1 MAQGDEPKGEPK
13 YMSEF
18 QESANTNTTGTPRWV
33 GLAVVVL
40 GGISLLGLGV
50 GLSALNQAR
59 SVEQSTQATV
69 KQANEALAQRLA
81 KADEINQQMQSD
93 VKVVT
98 DRLKLTQSELIAA
111 RKQNKNATTAVDQKV
126 TSLATSVKAELA
138 TKANADDVNKL
149 NGDVT
154 GVKTDLDAT
163 KNSIQM
169 ARSEMGTLIARN
181 HDEIDQLRRMG
192 QRDYFEFTVQRKG
205 GATKVGTIQIELK
218 DTNTRKN
225 RYTINV
231 LADDNSF
238 EKKDRSVNEPIFFYT
253 GGTQGHQ
260 VNRHGIPE
268 RTEGRGG
275 SGLGQHSNAWAVSE
289 FCRSYAS
296 IPWEHSKIGRIP
308 ENPPFFDDVHPGI
321 KIGRKKS

>member
-1 MAQGDEPKGEPK
+1 MHLSSSQGEKPKGETK
-13 YMSEF
+13 YMSDF
-18 QESANTNTTGTPRWV
+18 QDSANTTGTPRWV
-33 GLAVVVL
+33 GLAVAVL

-50 GLSALNQAR
+50 GWSALNQAK
-59 SVEQSTQATV
+59 SIEQSTSAQV
-69 KQANEALAQRLA
+69 KQSNDVLAQRLA
-81 KADEINQQMQSD
+81 KEDEINQQLQSD
-93 VKVVT
+93 LKVVT
-98 DRLKLTQSELIAA
+98 DKLNVTHADLVAA
-111 RKQNKNATTAVDQKV
+111 RNQNKNATVAVDQKV
-126 TSLATSVKAELA
+126 TNLATSVKAELA
-138 TKANADDVNKL
+138 TKANSDDVNKL

-205 GATKVGTIQIELK
+205 GATKVGSIQIELK
-218 DTNTRKN
+218 DTNLKKN

-253 GGTQGHQ
+253 GGTRAAIELV
-260 VNRHGIPE
+260 VNKVTKTTATGYLSVPKAAGA
-268 RTEGRGG
+268 TSASTAT
-275 SGLGQHSNAWAVSE
+275 SGQ
-289 FCRSYAS
+289 
-296 IPWEHSKIGRIP
+296 
-308 ENPPFFDDVHPGI
+308 
-321 KIGRKKS
+321 

>member
-1 MAQGDEPKGEPK
+1 MAQGEAPKGEMK

-18 QESANTNTTGTPRWV
+18 QETITTNGTPRWV
-33 GLAVVVL
+33 GLAVAIL

-59 SVEQSTQATV
+59 SIEQSTQATV
-69 KQANEALAQRLA
+69 RQANEALSQRLA
-81 KADEINQQMQSD
+81 KGDEINQQLQSD

-98 DRLKLTQSELIAA
+98 DKLKVTHADLVAA
-111 RKQNKNATTAVDQKV
+111 RKQNKYATVAVDQKV
-126 TSLATSVKAELA
+126 TNLATSVKAELA
-138 TKANADDVNKL
+138 TKANNEDVNKL
-149 NGDVT
+149 NGDVS
-154 GVKTDLDAT
+154 GVKSDLDAT

-181 HDEIDQLRRMG
+181 HDEIDQLRHLG

-205 GATKVGTIQIELK
+205 GATKVGSIQIVLK
-218 DTNTRKN
+218 DTNTKKN

-253 GGTQGHQ
+253 GGTRTAIELV
-260 VNRHGIPE
+260 VNKVTKSTATGYLSVPKAAGA
-268 RTEGRGG
+268 TSASTAT
-275 SGLGQHSNAWAVSE
+275 SGQ
-289 FCRSYAS
+289 
-296 IPWEHSKIGRIP
+296 
-308 ENPPFFDDVHPGI
+308 
-321 KIGRKKS
+321 

>member
-1 MAQGDEPKGEPK
+1 
-13 YMSEF
+13 MSEF
-18 QESANTNTTGTPRWV
+18 QDSAIAHTSGTPRWV
-33 GLAVVVL
+33 GLAVAVL

-59 SVEQSTQATV
+59 SIEQSTQATV
-69 KQANEALAQRLA
+69 RQANEALSLRLA
-81 KADEINQQMQSD
+81 KADEINQQLQSD

-98 DRLKLTQSELIAA
+98 DKLKVTHADWVAA
-111 RKQNKNATTAVDQKV
+111 RKQNKNATVAVDQKV
-126 TSLATSVKAELA
+126 TNLATSVKAELA
-138 TKANADDVNKL
+138 NKANNEDVNKL
-149 NGDVT
+149 NGDVS
-154 GVKTDLDAT
+154 GVKSDLDAT
-163 KNSIQM
+163 KSSIQM

-205 GATKVGTIQIELK
+205 GATKVGAIQIELK

-253 GGTQGHQ
+253 GGTRAALELV
-260 VNRHGIPE
+260 VNKV
-268 RTEGRGG
+268 TKTTA
-275 SGLGQHSNAWAVSE
+275 SGYLSVPKAAGATSASTATSGQ
-289 FCRSYAS
+289 
-296 IPWEHSKIGRIP
+296 
-308 ENPPFFDDVHPGI
+308 
-321 KIGRKKS
+321 